1 MTRQEKLILS
11 LRMVIRLADNKEDAI
26 IFEDKYIQEDSGK
39 TLDDLMT
46 PEEHKRVA
54 FYLQKYEEGKSDM
67 TDRLELWEEIHK
79 AYKGERTDT
88 VSYGEANPV
97 AVNILLSQIEGQV
110 SSMMN
115 NNITGAYRGIGY
127 SDQKFAR
134 TAGIVGDFIL
144 KQNDAKGLTKIA
156 GRRYI
161 QFGNAIVTPVWDADA
176 LNGFGMPKIEVP
188 KLGTI
193 FFDDKIDD
201 IVRNTQECDYIIQEV
216 GSKSIMWA
224 RRKFGDDIADAIQLG
239 NNEMGYEYE
248 DEDTDESF
256 TYIRVWTRNNE
267 QENLQLLEISK
278 CGVLLSES
286 DPSSPYYKHTFNRYP
301 IFVAG
306 LYKDESDSYYF
317 GDGQALLPMQK
328 LINKLYDE
336 IILAVKFSS
345 QGRTYADPQAH
356 LNPAEFA
363 EADPSKLL
371 YADNPLQFIKTER
384 GTGLNEVV
392 FNLLSQIL
400 DKVQETTRFSSLMT
414 GNDPGRGMTATQAG
428 IQMQQGITG
437 IDDKKS
443 DLSTMLGNALN
454 YCLGL
459 TMEFWTAAK
468 AFRVADNEDDFEWI
482 DTRQFTSIPEMIPAS
497 SEFIKNFSKEN
508 PKEEEKPKYM
518 QLDVEDD
525 TEVEP
530 VEGEEAAEP
539 KEKKTKGATKQI
551 ELDVIVNIGEGL
563 PNNKIALYNMVLSLS
578 QVMLIDEVTGQPR
591 PLIGFKQFKT
601 MVETYLGIRIEDQ
614 QDENQAYNQ
623 LKQERDMLVEQMG
636 MDPTKPLQ
644 GQQQPQPQGPKPMNV
659 NPNIPGANLGGQMK
673 GGALNV

>member
-1 MTRQEKLILS
+1 MGDIK
-11 LRMVIRLADNKEDAI
+11 DDAE
-26 IFEDKYIQEDSGK
+26 IFEDKYIQEDPEL
-39 TLDDLMT
+39 TLDELMT
-46 PEEHKRVA
+46 AEEHKRVA
-54 FYLQKYEEGKSDM
+54 FYLKKYEEGKADM
-67 TDRLELWEEIHK
+67 AERMEIWEEIHK
-79 AYKGERTDT
+79 AYKGERTDK
-88 VSYGEANPV
+88 VEYGEPNPV

-161 QFGNAIVTPVWDADA
+161 QFGNAIVTPIWDAEA
-176 LNGFGMPKIEVP
+176 LNGFGMPKLEVP

-193 FFDDKIDD
+193 IFDDKIDD

-224 RRKFGDDIADAIQLG
+224 RRVYGDDIADAIVLG
-239 NNEMGYEYE
+239 NNEMSFEY
-248 DEDTDESF
+248 DDPDTDESF

-267 QENLQLLEISK
+267 YNNLQLLEISK
-278 CGVLLSES
+278 CGVLLKES
-286 DPSSPYYKHTFNRYP
+286 DPSTPYYKHTFNRYP

-345 QGRTYADPQAH
+345 QGRTYADPNSK

-363 EADPSKLL
+363 EADPSKVI
-371 YADNPLQFIKTER
+371 YADNPNQFIKTER
-384 GTGLNEVV
+384 GTGLNDVV
-392 FNLLSQIL
+392 FNLLTQIM

-414 GNDPGRGMTATQAG
+414 GNDPGRSMTATQAG
-428 IQMQQGITG
+428 IQMQQGVTG

-497 SEFIKNFSKEN
+497 SEFIKNFRSTN
-508 PKEEEKPKYM
+508 PKEEETPKYM
-518 QLDVEDD
+518 QLDIEEEDPE
-525 TEVEP
+525 EVELA
-530 VEGEEAAEP
+530 EGEVAEP

-591 PLIGFKQFKT
+591 PLIGFQQFKT
-601 MVETYLGIRIEDQ
+601 MVEQYLGIRIEDK
-614 QDENQAYNQ
+614 QDDNQAYQ
-623 LKQERDMLVEQMG
+623 ELLQERDQMAAELG
-636 MDPTKPLQ
+636 IEPKGQ
-644 GQQQPQPQGPKPMNV
+644 GQPQGPKPMNV

-673 GGALNV
+673 GGPASV